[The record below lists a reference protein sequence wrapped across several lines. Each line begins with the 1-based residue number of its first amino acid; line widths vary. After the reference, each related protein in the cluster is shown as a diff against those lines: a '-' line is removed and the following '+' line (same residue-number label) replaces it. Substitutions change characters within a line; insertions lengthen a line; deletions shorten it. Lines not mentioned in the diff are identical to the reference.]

1 MKRIAFAVLLA
12 MFATVTATK
21 PDTLR
26 LRSGATVE
34 GTFLG
39 ADTRQIKFL
48 GPDGQPKTYSLTE
61 VESITF
67 AAMSAPPA
75 KAPVPAA
82 APPAAPTKVTVPA
95 GTLIFVRMRDSLD
108 TSKTQTGQLF
118 SATLDTNLAAN
129 GVVIAR
135 KRTKVNGK
143 VIKSENARRLT
154 GKSELQLELTNII
167 IDGTAHPIMTS
178 GFQSKGGSEGKETLK
193 KTAGGAGLGAAIGAI
208 AGDAGKGAAIGAVSG
223 MGVSMIKK
231 GEPSR
236 IPSES
241 LLEFTLKQSTILPVS
256 KT

>member
-95 GTLIFVRMRDSLD
+95 GTLIFVRMLDNLD

-118 SATLDTNLAAN
+118 TATLDTNLAAN
-129 GVVIAR
+129 GVVI
-135 KRTKVNGK
+135 TKANGK